1 MPCRDL
7 TAEVIFMLGTILL
20 VFAFVLACCAALNV
34 PSARV
39 SLGWAALACYFASL
53 LFGSLGHLLH

>member
-1 MPCRDL
+1 MIAL
-7 TAEVIFMLGTILL
+7 
-20 VFAFVLACCAALNV
+20 AFLIAGLVLAILAAINV

-53 LFGSLGHLLH
+53 LVARL